1 MKKRSINICLEMHEC
16 NNTSKMCLAKPVT
29 LQLQILVKTICYMTP
44 YNSLFANFKEN
55 HESSQHAPNTELDM
69 PEMIFLLTWW
79 KKKLPGYC
87 WYGIQKE
94 ERT

>member
-1 MKKRSINICLEMHEC
+1 
-16 NNTSKMCLAKPVT
+16 MCVAKPVT

-44 YNSLFANFKEN
+44 YNSLFANIKEN

-79 KKKLPGYC
+79 KKIAQVPLL
-87 WYGIQKE
+87 
-94 ERT
+94 